1 VSSRSSWDWL
11 QKPSLALFESMSCA
25 RRAISLAI
33 LRTQA
38 CERML
43 PAVAGSE
50 VRVGAGVYVEGI
62 FSAG

>member
-1 VSSRSSWDWL
+1 MSSLSSWDWV
-11 QKPSLALFESMSCA
+11 QKPSLAPFESMSCA

-43 PAVAGSE
+43 PASAESAVI
-50 VRVGAGVYVEGI
+50 GAGVYVDAA